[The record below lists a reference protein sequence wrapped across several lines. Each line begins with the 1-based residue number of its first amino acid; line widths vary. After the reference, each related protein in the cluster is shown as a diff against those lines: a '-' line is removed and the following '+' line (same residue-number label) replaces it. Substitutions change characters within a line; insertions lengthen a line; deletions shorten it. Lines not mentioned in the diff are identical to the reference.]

1 MYIAI
6 IDYGIGNI
14 KSVENAFKKIS
25 ADVRVTD
32 NIRIINNA
40 HALVLPGVGAIRD
53 ARRNLEE
60 IKIIDSVKENIKK
73 KLFLGICLGMQ
84 LLFEYSY
91 EDGKNMGLGLLKGY
105 VDKIPPLPVKVP
117 HIGWNQLKIL
127 KKDSKLF
134 SGIKEGEYFYFDHSY
149 HVVPDD
155 KGIISCTTDYG
166 IQLTAGIEYDN
177 IYGVQFHPEKS
188 SNYGLK
194 LLENFRDMVKEKGQR

>member
-60 IKIIDSVKENIKK
+60 
-73 KLFLGICLGMQ
+73 
-84 LLFEYSY
+84 
-91 EDGKNMGLGLLKGY
+91 
-105 VDKIPPLPVKVP
+105 
-117 HIGWNQLKIL
+117 LKIL

-149 HVVPDD
+149 HAVPDD

-194 LLENFRDMVKEKGQR
+194 LLENFRDMVKEEGQR